1 MGDKSGIKRLRESRG
16 LSQQY
21 MADVLGMSRPSY
33 DKVEMGTKDLTVV
46 EAQKLSEELGTS
58 FDIIFMNSEPS
69 IDYDKGRYKEM
80 ICRFIKYA
88 GADGDGRIP
97 KTKLA
102 KLLYLLD
109 FSWYYDNL
117 DSVSGLQY
125 RRIAQ
130 GPVPDE
136 FFRVIDEMYDT
147 EEIDIKVRGKAMM
160 ISLNEELDPI
170 NNNLLSEAQDKRL
183 REIAAQWKTANTQT
197 IVDYTHSQL
206 PWRYC
211 GPSEL
216 IPYDAIIQEDPDH
229 VYQRPISSTV

>member
-1 MGDKSGIKRLRESRG
+1 MNDKSGIKRLRESRG

-21 MADVLGMSRPSY
+21 MADALGMSRPSY
-33 DKVEMGTKDLTVV
+33 DKVESGTKDLTVA
-46 EAQKLSEELGTS
+46 EAQKLSEELGTN
-58 FDIIFMNSEPS
+58 FDAIFMNSEPS
-69 IDYDKGRYKEM
+69 VDYDKSRYKEM
-80 ICRFIKYA
+80 IRRFIKYA

-147 EEIDIKVRGKAMM
+147 EEIDIKVRGRAMM
-160 ISLNEELDPI
+160 ISLNEELDPV
-170 NNNLLSEAQDKRL
+170 NNSLLSEEQDKRL

-206 PWRYC
+206 PWMYC
-211 GPSEL
+211 EPSEL
-216 IPYDAIIQEDPDH
+216 IPYDAIIQEDPNH
-229 VYQRPISSTV
+229 VYQRPIPSAV

>member
-69 IDYDKGRYKEM
+69 IDYDKDRYKE
-80 ICRFIKYA
+80 IIRRFIKYA

-125 RRIAQ
+125 RRITQ

-136 FFRVIDEMYDT
+136 FFRVIDEMYDA

-160 ISLNEELDPI
+160 ISLNEELDPV

-206 PWRYC
+206 PWSYC

>member
-1 MGDKSGIKRLRESRG
+1 MGDKSGIKRLRERRG

-69 IDYDKGRYKEM
+69 IDYDKDRYKE
-80 ICRFIKYA
+80 IIRRFIKYA

-136 FFRVIDEMYDT
+136 FFRVIDEMYDA

-160 ISLNEELDPI
+160 ISLNEELDPV

-206 PWRYC
+206 PWSYC

>member
-1 MGDKSGIKRLRESRG
+1 MQAQQRLRQ
-16 LSQQY
+16 L
-21 MADVLGMSRPSY
+21 
-33 DKVEMGTKDLTVV
+33 
-46 EAQKLSEELGTS
+46 
-58 FDIIFMNSEPS
+58 
-69 IDYDKGRYKEM
+69 
-80 ICRFIKYA
+80 
-88 GADGDGRIP
+88 
-97 KTKLA
+97 
-102 KLLYLLD
+102 
-109 FSWYYDNL
+109 
-117 DSVSGLQY
+117 
-125 RRIAQ
+125 
-130 GPVPDE
+130 

-216 IPYDAIIQEDPDH
+216 IPYDVIIQEDPDH
-229 VYQRPISSTV
+229 ATAWAA

>member
-80 ICRFIKYA
+80 IRRFIKYA

-197 IVDYTHSQL
+197 IVDYK
-206 PWRYC
+206 
-211 GPSEL
+211 
-216 IPYDAIIQEDPDH
+216 
-229 VYQRPISSTV
+229 

>member
-21 MADVLGMSRPSY
+21 MADVLGMSRLSY

-69 IDYDKGRYKEM
+69 IDYDKDRYKE
-80 ICRFIKYA
+80 IIRRFIKYA

-136 FFRVIDEMYDT
+136 FFRVIDEMYDA
-147 EEIDIKVRGKAMM
+147 EEIDIKVRGKTMM
-160 ISLNEELDPI
+160 ISLNEELDPV

-206 PWRYC
+206 PWSYC

>member
-1 MGDKSGIKRLRESRG
+1 MSDKSEIKRLRESRG

-21 MADVLGMSRPSY
+21 MASVLGMSRPSY
-33 DKVEMGTKDLTVV
+33 DKVEMGTKELTVV
-46 EAQKLSEELGTS
+46 EAKKLSEELGAS
-58 FDIIFMNSEPS
+58 FDTIFMKSEPS
-69 IDYDKGRYKEM
+69 VDYDKSRYKEM
-80 ICRFIKYA
+80 IRRFIKYA
-88 GADGDGRIP
+88 GADGDGRLP

-102 KLLYLLD
+102 KLLYLPD
-109 FSWYYDNL
+109 FSWYYDTL

-136 FFRVIDEMYDT
+136 FFRVIDEMYDA
-147 EEIDIKVRGKAMM
+147 EEIDIKVRGRAMM
-160 ISLNEELDPI
+160 ISLNEDLDPV
-170 NNNLLSEAQDKRL
+170 NNGLLSEEQDKRL
-183 REIAAQWKTANTQT
+183 REIADQWKTANTQT

-211 GPSEL
+211 EPSEL

-229 VYQRPISSTV
+229 VYQRPIPSTI

>member
-80 ICRFIKYA
+80 IRRFIKYA

-109 FSWYYDNL
+109 FSWYY
-117 DSVSGLQY
+117 
-125 RRIAQ
+125 
-130 GPVPDE
+130 E
-136 FFRVIDEMYDT
+136 FFRVIDEMYDA

-160 ISLNEELDPI
+160 ISLNEELDPV

>member
-33 DKVEMGTKDLTVV
+33 DKVEMGTKDLTVL

-80 ICRFIKYA
+80 IRRFIKYA

-117 DSVSGLQY
+117 ESVSGLQY

-160 ISLNEELDPI
+160 ISLNEELDPV
-170 NNNLLSEAQDKRL
+170 NNTLLSEAQDKRL
-183 REIAAQWKTANTQT
+183 REIAAQWKTANTQA

-211 GPSEL
+211 EPSEL

>member
-69 IDYDKGRYKEM
+69 IDYDKDRYKE
-80 ICRFIKYA
+80 IIRRFIKYA

-136 FFRVIDEMYDT
+136 CFRVIDEMYDA

-160 ISLNEELDPI
+160 ISLNEELDPV

-206 PWRYC
+206 PWSYC

>member
-58 FDIIFMNSEPS
+58 FDTIFMNSEPS
-69 IDYDKGRYKEM
+69 IDYDKNRYKEM
-80 ICRFIKYA
+80 IRRFIKYA

-160 ISLNEELDPI
+160 ISLNEELDPV
-170 NNNLLSEAQDKRL
+170 NNGLLSEEQDKRL
-183 REIAAQWKTANTQT
+183 REIAAQWQTANRQT

-206 PWRYC
+206 PWMYC
-211 GPSEL
+211 KPSEL
-216 IPYDAIIQEDPDH
+216 IPYDAIIQEDPNH
-229 VYQRPISSTV
+229 VYQRQISSTI

>member
-69 IDYDKGRYKEM
+69 IDYDKDRYKE
-80 ICRFIKYA
+80 IIRRFIKYA

-160 ISLNEELDPI
+160 ISLNEELDPV

-206 PWRYC
+206 PWSYC

>member
-80 ICRFIKYA
+80 IRRFIKYA

-183 REIAAQWKTANTQT
+183 REIAAQWKTAN
-197 IVDYTHSQL
+197 
-206 PWRYC
+206 R
-211 GPSEL
+211 
-216 IPYDAIIQEDPDH
+216 
-229 VYQRPISSTV
+229 R

>member
-33 DKVEMGTKDLTVV
+33 DKVEMGTKELTVV
-46 EAQKLSEELGTS
+46 EAKKLSEELGAS
-58 FDIIFMNSEPS
+58 FDTIFMNSEPS
-69 IDYDKGRYKEM
+69 VDYDKSRYKEM
-80 ICRFIKYA
+80 IRRFIKYA

-109 FSWYYDNL
+109 FSWYYDTL

-136 FFRVIDEMYDT
+136 FFRVIDEMYDA
-147 EEIDIKVRGKAMM
+147 EEIDIKVRGRAMM
-160 ISLNEELDPI
+160 ISLNEDLDPV
-170 NNNLLSEAQDKRL
+170 NNGLLSEEQDKRL

-206 PWRYC
+206 PWSYC

-229 VYQRPISSTV
+229 VYQRPIPSTI

>member
-33 DKVEMGTKDLTVV
+33 GKVEMGTKDLTVV

-69 IDYDKGRYKEM
+69 IDYDKDRYKE
-80 ICRFIKYA
+80 IIRRFIKYA

-136 FFRVIDEMYDT
+136 FFRVIDEMYDA

-160 ISLNEELDPI
+160 ISLNEELDPV

-206 PWRYC
+206 PWSYC

>member
-1 MGDKSGIKRLRESRG
+1 MRRK
-16 LSQQY
+16 
-21 MADVLGMSRPSY
+21 
-33 DKVEMGTKDLTVV
+33 
-46 EAQKLSEELGTS
+46 
-58 FDIIFMNSEPS
+58 SEPS
-69 IDYDKGRYKEM
+69 IDYDKDRYKE
-80 ICRFIKYA
+80 IIRRFIKYA

-136 FFRVIDEMYDT
+136 FFRVIDEMYDA

-160 ISLNEELDPI
+160 ISLNEELDPV

-206 PWRYC
+206 PWSYC

>member
-69 IDYDKGRYKEM
+69 IDYDKDRYKE
-80 ICRFIKYA
+80 IIRRFIKYA

-136 FFRVIDEMYDT
+136 FFRVIDEMYDA

-160 ISLNEELDPI
+160 ISLNEELDPV

-183 REIAAQWKTANTQT
+183 REIAAQWKTAKTQT

-206 PWRYC
+206 PWSYC

>member
-46 EAQKLSEELGTS
+46 EAQKLSEELGAS

-69 IDYDKGRYKEM
+69 IDYDKDRYKE
-80 ICRFIKYA
+80 IIRRFIKYA

-206 PWRYC
+206 PWCYC

>member
-69 IDYDKGRYKEM
+69 IDYDKDRYKE
-80 ICRFIKYA
+80 IIRRFIKYA

-136 FFRVIDEMYDT
+136 FFRVIDEMYDA

-160 ISLNEELDPI
+160 ISLNEELDPV
-170 NNNLLSEAQDKRL
+170 NNNLLSEAQDKLL

-206 PWRYC
+206 PWSYC

>member
-69 IDYDKGRYKEM
+69 IDYDKNRYKEM
-80 ICRFIKYA
+80 IRRFIKYA

-160 ISLNEELDPI
+160 ISLNEELDPV

-183 REIAAQWKTANTQT
+183 REIAAQWKTANTRA

-206 PWRYC
+206 PWKYC
-211 GPSEL
+211 EPNEL
-216 IPYDAIIQEDPDH
+216 IPYDAIVQEDPDH
-229 VYQRPISSTV
+229 VYRR